1 MSDKT
6 IEFIN
11 KAKKVHGDK
20 YDYSKVNYI
29 NVKTKITVICKEHCE
44 FNATPTN
51 HINNKSGCP
60 KCSGLYKPTTNEWI
74 EKAKQIHS
82 DNYDYSKV
90 KYINSNTKIIIICK
104 EHGEYEQTP
113 DSHIRNAGCQKC
125 SGNYIPTTNEWIE
138 KAKQIHSD
146 KYDYSKVKYINSK
159 TKIIIICKEHCEFN
173 QNPSDHLQGKGCIVC
188 SNINNANLKRK
199 TKTEFITNSIIIHGN
214 KYDYSK
220 VDYINN
226 NTKIII
232 ICKEH
237 DEFNVTPTNHINN
250 KSGCPKCSGHYIP
263 TTNEWIEK
271 AMEIHGDK
279 YDYSKVIYKNGKNK
293 IRIICKNHGEFIQ
306 SPDSH
311 IFQKSGCPNCRP
323 NYSKKQIEWLNFIS
337 KLKNI
342 NIQHALNQIEFTI
355 PSTKY
360 KADGY
365 CKETNTIYEF
375 HGDLWHGNPKLYKPS
390 DISYFGIKYSEL
402 YKKTLEREQLIKDLG
417 YNLVVIWEYDWNK
430 INKSVK
436 ILQRKFRNS
445 KLH

>member
-11 KAKKVHGDK
+11 KAKEVHGDK
-20 YDYSKVNYI
+20 YDHSKVNYI
-29 NVKTKITVICKEHCE
+29 NVKTKITVICKEHGE
-44 FNATPTN
+44 FNVTPTN
-51 HINNKSGCP
+51 HIHNKSGCP

-82 DNYDYSKV
+82 NKYDYSKV
-90 KYINSNTKIIIICK
+90 KYINNNTKIIIICK

-113 DSHIRNAGCQKC
+113 DSHIRKAGCQKC

-146 KYDYSKVKYINSK
+146 KYDYSKVKYINSN
-159 TKIIIICKEHCEFN
+159 TKIIIICKEHGEFN

-232 ICKEH
+232 ICKKH
-237 DEFNVTPTNHINN
+237 DEFNVTPTNHIHN
-250 KSGCPKCSGHYIP
+250 KSGCPY
-263 TTNEWIEK
+263 
-271 AMEIHGDK
+271 
-279 YDYSKVIYKNGKNK
+279 
-293 IRIICKNHGEFIQ
+293 CKT
-306 SPDSH
+306 
-311 IFQKSGCPNCRP
+311 

-342 NIQHALNQIEFTI
+342 NIQHALNEFEFTI

-390 DISYFGIKYSEL
+390 DTSYFGIKYGEL
-402 YKKTLEREQLIKDLG
+402 YEKTLEREKLIKNLA
-417 YNLVVIWEYDWNK
+417 YNLVVMWEYDWNK

-436 ILQRKFRNS
+436 ILQKKFRNS
-445 KLH
+445 KLN

>member
-51 HINNKSGCP
+51 HIHNKSGCP

-74 EKAKQIHS
+74 EKAKKIHS
-82 DNYDYSKV
+82 DKYDYSKV
-90 KYINSNTKIIIICK
+90 KYINNNTKIIIICK

-113 DSHIRNAGCQKC
+113 DSHIRKAGCQKC

-138 KAKQIHSD
+138 KEKQIHTD
-146 KYDYSKVKYINSK
+146 KYDYSKVKYINS
-159 TKIIIICKEHCEFN
+159 
-173 QNPSDHLQGKGCIVC
+173 
-188 SNINNANLKRK
+188 
-199 TKTEFITNSIIIHGN
+199 
-214 KYDYSK
+214 
-220 VDYINN
+220 

-232 ICKEH
+232 ICKKH
-237 DEFNVTPTNHINN
+237 DEFNVTSTNHIDN

-271 AMEIHGDK
+271 EMEIHCDK

-306 SPDSH
+306 LPDSH

-375 HGDLWHGNPKLYKPS
+375 HGDLWHGNPKLYKPN
-390 DISYFGIKYSEL
+390 DISALFQNSFTINLTMFILNYF
-402 YKKTLEREQLIKDLG
+402 
-417 YNLVVIWEYDWNK
+417 
-430 INKSVK
+430 
-436 ILQRKFRNS
+436 
-445 KLH
+445 